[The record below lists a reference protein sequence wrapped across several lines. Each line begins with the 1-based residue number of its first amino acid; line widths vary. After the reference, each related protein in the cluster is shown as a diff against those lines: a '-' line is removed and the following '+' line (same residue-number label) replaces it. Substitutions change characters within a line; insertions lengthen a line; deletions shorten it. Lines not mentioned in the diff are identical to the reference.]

1 MYFYYVNIVPKRE
14 NKKNLQRYIV
24 GGSSMYETLELKC
37 SNAKKAGPEDAD
49 SLIELKDSV
58 VVRNI
63 FQLNAWFEQD
73 KSSNNF
79 TTKQSHLRLIHR
91 S

>member
-1 MYFYYVNIVPKRE
+1 
-14 NKKNLQRYIV
+14 
-24 GGSSMYETLELKC
+24 MYETLELKC

-63 FQLNAWFEQD
+63 FQLNA
-73 KSSNNF
+73 
-79 TTKQSHLRLIHR
+79 
-91 S
+91 